1 MKSSLLKLPV
11 GVDSFEKIRK
21 DGFYYVDKTTLIE
34 QLLEQWG
41 EVNLFTRPRRFGK
54 TLNMSMLRCF
64 FEIGAD
70 RSLFDGL
77 DISKNQELCNTYMGR
92 FPVVFLSLKNVDGL
106 TFADAKYRL
115 TELVAAEAER
125 FLFLSDSKKLS
136 ENEKNR
142 YQALIALDHGRY
154 TMDETILVSS
164 LQLLSQLLYRHYGQ
178 KTIILI
184 DEYDVPLA
192 KASSNGYYKEM
203 LSVIKGM
210 MSTALKDN
218 PFLKFAIITGCLKI
232 AKESI
237 FTGTNNL
244 VSDTITD
251 TRLNEY
257 FGFIQKDV
265 EQILRDAGS
274 IDHLERVKSWY
285 DGYHF
290 GRMDV
295 YCPWDVMNYIRDIQ
309 RDSDTRPKSYWMNT
323 SDNGIIRSFID
334 IAGSNITKKL
344 ETLLNGGYIL
354 QRIDENLTYD
364 YLHSSE
370 DNLWSILYLTG
381 YLTSIRE
388 NELKEKLPDG
398 ISALMIPNAE
408 IREIFETTV
417 IQWFDDSAKAWDRK
431 KMFSA
436 VWKGDSRTVMEE
448 MNRLLRK
455 TISYHDYRE
464 DFYHAFLAGI
474 FAGAGYVVESNKEH
488 GEGRSDVVVYDPEE
502 GRVAIFE
509 AKYSKTLETMD
520 TDCQKALDQINEK
533 MYAKEYEDDFDH
545 ILCYGVSFFKKRC
558 CIKLKDAKV

>member
-1 MKSSLLKLPV
+1 MVNTLKLPV
-11 GVDSFEKIRK
+11 GIDSFEKIRRN
-21 DGFYYVDKTTLIE
+21 GFYYIDKTNLIE
-34 QLLEQWG
+34 QILMNWG
-41 EVNLFTRPRRFGK
+41 EVTLFTRPRRFGK
-54 TLNMSMLRCF
+54 TLNMSMLKSF

-70 RSLFDGL
+70 AALFEGL
-77 DISKNQELCNTYMGR
+77 YIAKNKELCDAYMGKY
-92 FPVVFLSLKNVDGL
+92 PVIFLTLKGVEGL
-106 TFADAKYRL
+106 TFADAKRML
-115 TELVAAEAER
+115 
-125 FLFLSDSKKLS
+125 
-136 ENEKNR
+136 
-142 YQALIALDHGRY
+142 G
-154 TMDETILVSS
+154 TILANEMDRHYYLKTSDTLTDEDKAYFAKMLTGTDENIKDS
-164 LQLLSQLLYRHYGQ
+164 IRKLSQLLYKHHG
-178 KTIILI
+178 KKAVIII
-184 DEYDVPLA
+184 DEYDVPLD
-192 KASSNGYYKEM
+192 KAYQNGYYREM
-203 LSVIKGM
+203 VSLIRGLFGQ
-210 MSTALKDN
+210 ALKTNDYLQFA
-218 PFLKFAIITGCLKI
+218 FLTGCLRVS
-232 AKESI
+232 KESI
-237 FTGTNNL
+237 FTGTNNFI
-244 VSDTITD
+244 SDTIISTH
-251 TRLNEY
+251 LNEY

>member
-77 DISKNQELCNTYMGR
+77 DISKNQELCNTYMGK
-92 FPVVFLSLKNVDGL
+92 FSVVFLSLKNVDGL

-136 ENEKNR
+136 ENEKSR
-142 YQALIALDHGRY
+142 YQALSSLDHGRY

-192 KASSNGYYKEM
+192 KATSHGYYNEM
-203 LSVIKGM
+203 LDVMKGLM
-210 MSTALKDN
+210 QALKDN
-218 PFLKFAIITGCLKI
+218 QALRFAIITGCLKI

-464 DFYHAFLAGI
+464 DYYHAFLAGI
-474 FAGAGYVVESNKEH
+474 FTGIGYAVESN
-488 GEGRSDVVVYDPEE
+488 R
-502 GRVAIFE
+502 
-509 AKYSKTLETMD
+509 
-520 TDCQKALDQINEK
+520 
-533 MYAKEYEDDFDH
+533 DF
-545 ILCYGVSFFKKRC
+545 CRGGVSGR
-558 CIKLKDAKV
+558 IE

>member
-41 EVNLFTRPRRFGK
+41 EVNLFTRPRRFGR

-218 PFLKFAIITGCLKI
+218 QFLKFAIITGCLKI